1 MSKIRQQRTAEQIR
15 TILSELFLRELR
27 DPRVHGL
34 TITEVKI
41 DRELQSADI
50 YVSALGDDA
59 REEEVM
65 AGLKSA
71 SGFLRRELGQ
81 ALHLR
86 TVPMLHFHWDP
97 SLSQAEHIHQLL
109 DNLSEMDAGSEE

>member
-50 YVSALGDDA
+50 YVGALGDDA

-65 AGLKSA
+65 AGL
-71 SGFLRRELGQ
+71 
-81 ALHLR
+81 
-86 TVPMLHFHWDP
+86 
-97 SLSQAEHIHQLL
+97 
-109 DNLSEMDAGSEE
+109 

>member
-27 DPRVHGL
+27 DPRVQGL
-34 TITEVKI
+34 TILEVKI

-50 YVSALGDDA
+50 YVSALGNDN

-71 SGFLRRELGQ
+71 SGFLRHELGQ
-81 ALHLR
+81 VLRLR

-109 DNLSEMDAGSEE
+109 DGLSKTETRPEE